1 MEIGENVA
9 ILRNRQGMTQRDL
22 AEALNVT
29 PSMIAQ
35 IERGTK
41 CLTMQLAAKMAVVL
55 ECQVEDFIAAGC

>member
-9 ILRNRQGMTQRDL
+9 VLRNRKGMTQREL

-29 PSMIAQ
+29 HGMIAQ

-55 ECQVEDFIAAGC
+55 ECRVEDFLNNF

>member
-9 ILRNRQGMTQRDL
+9 VLRNRKGMTQREL

-29 PSMIAQ
+29 HGMIAQ

-55 ECQVEDFIAAGC
+55 ECRVEDFLDDF